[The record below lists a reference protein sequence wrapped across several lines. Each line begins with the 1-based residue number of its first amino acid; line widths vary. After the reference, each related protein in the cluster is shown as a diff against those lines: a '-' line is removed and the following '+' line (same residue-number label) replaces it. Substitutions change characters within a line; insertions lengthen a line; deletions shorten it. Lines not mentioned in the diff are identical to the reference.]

1 MDPVKKILLVD
12 DDADDQ
18 LYFRDA
24 LNEISPDSHCEIA
37 SNGKEALEQIGIPPP
52 PDLIFL
58 DLNMPVMNGYE
69 CLVAL
74 KQQQRYKDIPVV
86 IFTTSKN
93 ALDVQRSKELGAD
106 LFLTKPA
113 DFGILCDKLLKIL
126 DLDFSNLPFYRFN

>member
-1 MDPVKKILLVD
+1 MEHIRRILLID

-24 LNEISPDSHCEIA
+24 LNEVSPDSHCEIA
-37 SNGKEALEQIGIPPP
+37 SNGREALEQIEIPPP

-69 CLVAL
+69 TLAAL
-74 KQQQRYKDIPVV
+74 KKQHKYKDIPIV

-93 ALDVQRSKELGAD
+93 SQDVQRSQELGAN

-113 DFGILCDKLLKIL
+113 DFGILCSKLLKIL
-126 DLDFSNLPFYRFN
+126 HLDFANLPFYRFS